1 MGGGKAASN
10 SRGYWDPAS
19 PNLNSPESSALG
31 AFLIKA
37 AGFAGG
43 GLSAIGF
50 TAVGLSAV
58 GLTVAAVPKSLA
70 LGPIPQPVAIA
81 KPAAGPPLPYAIT
94 PERRALLDTIRYAE
108 GTWRGGRPEGYR
120 VIYGGSLCSSLRRH
134 PEQIVH
140 RRYTS
145 AAAGAYQ
152 FLPSTWKA
160 VAKTLKLTNFEAPS
174 QDMAALYLVQR
185 RGVLGNL
192 DRHGLNATTLAAL
205 AKEWA
210 SLPNRRGASHYGQPV
225 KSSKEL
231 ISFYNASL
239 VRNRQP
245 SQGA

>member
-1 MGGGKAASN
+1 M
-10 SRGYWDPAS
+10 
-19 PNLNSPESSALG
+19 
-31 AFLIKA
+31 LIKA
-37 AGFAGG
+37 ASFTA
-43 GLSAIGF
+43 LGF
-50 TAVGLSAV
+50 TAVGLTAV
-58 GLTVAAVPKSLA
+58 GLTAVGLTAFGNSLAAEPLTQALA
-70 LGPIPQPVAIA
+70 LGPMRQPVAIA
-81 KPAAGPPLPYAIT
+81 KPAAAPRLPFAIT

-134 PEQIVH
+134 PEQTVH

-185 RGVLGNL
+185 RGVLANL
-192 DRHGLNATTLAAL
+192 DRHGLNAPTLAAL

-239 VRNRQP
+239 VRNRQA

>member
-1 MGGGKAASN
+1 
-10 SRGYWDPAS
+10 
-19 PNLNSPESSALG
+19 
-31 AFLIKA
+31 LIKA
-37 AGFAGG
+37 AGF
-43 GLSAIGF
+43 
-50 TAVGLSAV
+50 TAVGLTSV
-58 GLTVAAVPKSLA
+58 GLTGAGLSVAAKPASLA
-70 LGPIPQPVAIA
+70 LGPILQPVTITQ
-81 KPAAGPPLPYAIT
+81 PAAGPRLPFAIT

-134 PEQIVH
+134 PEESI
-140 RRYTS
+140 RRHYTS

-185 RGVLGNL
+185 RGVLANL
-192 DRHGLNATTLAAL
+192 DRHGLNATNLAAL

-225 KSSKEL
+225 KSSREL

-239 VRNRQP
+239 ARNRQA

>member
-1 MGGGKAASN
+1 LS
-10 SRGYWDPAS
+10 
-19 PNLNSPESSALG
+19 
-31 AFLIKA
+31 KA
-37 AGFAGG
+37 AGFAAV
-43 GLSAIGF
+43 GL
-50 TAVGLSAV
+50 TAVGLTAV
-58 GLTVAAVPKSLA
+58 GLTGAGLSVAAEPATLA
-70 LGPIPQPVAIA
+70 LGPRLPFAIA
-81 KPAAGPPLPYAIT
+81 PPQ
-94 PERRALLDTIRYAE
+94 RRALLDTIRYAE

-120 VIYGGSLCSSLRRH
+120 VIYGGSLCTSLRRH

-185 RGVLGNL
+185 RGVLGSL

-239 VRNRQP
+239 ARNRQP

>member
-1 MGGGKAASN
+1 M
-10 SRGYWDPAS
+10 
-19 PNLNSPESSALG
+19 
-31 AFLIKA
+31 IKA
-37 AGFAGG
+37 AGLTALGLTG
-43 GLSAIGF
+43 AGLS
-50 TAVGLSAV
+50 
-58 GLTVAAVPKSLA
+58 VAAESTPLA
-70 LGPIPQPVAIA
+70 LGPILQPVAIA
-81 KPAAGPPLPYAIT
+81 RPAAGSRLPFAIT
-94 PERRALLDTIRYAE
+94 PQRRALLDTIRYAE

-120 VIYGGSLCSSLRRH
+120 VIYGGSLCTSLRRH

-160 VAKTLKLTNFEAPS
+160 VAKTLRLTNFEAPS

-192 DRHGLNATTLAAL
+192 DRHGLNANTLAAL

-245 SQGA
+245 GQGA

>member
-1 MGGGKAASN
+1 M
-10 SRGYWDPAS
+10 
-19 PNLNSPESSALG
+19 
-31 AFLIKA
+31 IKT
-37 AGFAGG
+37 AG
-43 GLSAIGF
+43 L
-50 TAVGLSAV
+50 TAV
-58 GLTVAAVPKSLA
+58 GLTVVAEPPSLA

-81 KPAAGPPLPYAIT
+81 KPAVASRPPYAIT

-134 PEQIVH
+134 PEQFVH